1 MDPTSSAGELKILTQ
16 MDITAFDV
24 IGWNL
29 RQQAEVS
36 TPAPASVLV
45 FVFGLAGL
53 AMARR
58 RGKA

>member
-29 RQQAEVS
+29 NNTVA
-36 TPAPASVLV
+36 TPAPASALV

-58 RGKA
+58 RNARA